1 MQPVGHIPL
10 CCVLSTWSTKILMFT
25 ELVVRINT
33 AWGRAECCVVKPAL
47 PAWGLMGVLLNW
59 GASKPQAVLS
69 SLCSV
74 PGGSSMSFQNGG
86 DESSVWEHCH
96 TMVLPFLLLAEMGCY
111 GESPSP
117 PLANALGCIASVLS
131 SSVHILLGYWLCLV
145 MHAGGNRE
153 ANELTGGTDGCCL
166 FAWEREVCQCSWLEG
181 TAAHGSCPW
190 PGHRGHYPAP
200 SAPAWPCAA
209 KRCPGQA
216 AAISHPNE
224 IQQWDQACF
233 V

>member
-1 MQPVGHIPL
+1 
-10 CCVLSTWSTKILMFT
+10 
-25 ELVVRINT
+25 
-33 AWGRAECCVVKPAL
+33 
-47 PAWGLMGVLLNW
+47 
-59 GASKPQAVLS
+59 
-69 SLCSV
+69 
-74 PGGSSMSFQNGG
+74 
-86 DESSVWEHCH
+86 
-96 TMVLPFLLLAEMGCY
+96 MVLPFLLLAEMGCY

-190 PGHRGHYPAP
+190 PGHRGHYPEP
-200 SAPAWPCAA
+200 SGPHNGSVHLPAVGQTIPLCFSFIGNLAVVGVRLRA
-209 KRCPGQA
+209 SPRQA
-216 AAISHPNE
+216 ARRCECVPTDSAAIPAARASAAAREPAQKCPCPETKVRAATHREARQPPT
-224 IQQWDQACF
+224 DQPRGTEQSRPPSTNNYTQCERCCQLT
-233 V
+233 

>member
-1 MQPVGHIPL
+1 
-10 CCVLSTWSTKILMFT
+10 
-25 ELVVRINT
+25 
-33 AWGRAECCVVKPAL
+33 
-47 PAWGLMGVLLNW
+47 
-59 GASKPQAVLS
+59 
-69 SLCSV
+69 
-74 PGGSSMSFQNGG
+74 
-86 DESSVWEHCH
+86 
-96 TMVLPFLLLAEMGCY
+96 MVLPFLLLAEMGCY

-209 KRCPGQA
+209 SSVRAKLLPLA
-216 AAISHPNE
+216 TLMKYSNE
-224 IQQWDQACF
+224 TKLVLCNYH